1 MTKKLL
7 SLLVVS
13 VLGVSLVVPSTYAY
27 IDAAEFEQINKERK
41 EEYENRFANTDYI
54 DPQLQGSGADEVIKK
69 QREEARAGQGTV
81 APMPNSPI
89 TNSVGNTTNSNE
101 PKLNTTPTAQEIID
115 FLYAKGATIFNTQD
129 KFMFHSN
136 ITREQASK
144 FFVMIKKTVFPE
156 KKVSK
161 AAGTSCTFKDLK
173 KADKSLQSYITEACE
188 MWLFKGHAGNF
199 MPFDKLTYGQAIT
212 VLMRIINNWPM
223 DETQGAYYTNYFK
236 KATQLGITTRF
247 DEANANANV
256 TRGTV
261 GKWFHI
267 ANQLKE
273 MKKL

>member
-1 MTKKLL
+1 MIKKLL

-13 VLGVSLVVPSTYAY
+13 ALGLSLATPSSYAY
-27 IDAAEFEQINKERK
+27 IGGEEFDKIEKERK
-41 EEYENRFANTDYI
+41 EEYENRYTNTDYI
-54 DPQLQGSGADEVIKK
+54 DPALKGTGAYESIKERREQEKNGNNAQNWQGS
-69 QREEARAGQGTV
+69 V
-81 APMPNSPI
+81 APMPNNPDPI
-89 TNSVGNTTNSNE
+89 VPNTIVNN
-101 PKLNTTPTAQEIID
+101 TPTAQEIIN
-115 FLYAKGATIFNTQD
+115 FLYEKGATIFNTKD
-129 KFMFHSN
+129 KFMFDSN

-156 KKVSK
+156 KNVSK
-161 AAGTSCTFKDLK
+161 APGTSCSFTDLK
-173 KADKSLQSYITEACE
+173 KADKTLQSFIVEACE
-188 MWLFKGHAGNF
+188 MWLFKGHAGKF

-236 KATQLGITTRF
+236 KATSLGITTKF

-273 MKKL
+273 LKKI